1 MAKKITAPKTYE
13 PGKGRPKEHLA
24 YLNQREMA
32 YLRGIN
38 GNNMEYGPRGLPSFP
53 PPDAIGSSSKASSSS
68 SSTSKSSAS
77 ASTGSGG
84 QRGAGSNTGPGSGR
98 PGGPSGGTSS
108 NLGGGGQG
116 STQRG
121 AGSNTGPG
129 SGRPGS
135 PSGSKG
141 PSSPMGG
148 QGPSFSSPKSASAYN
163 SDKVAQQ
170 KAQVNDAK
178 SAISRSVAVRNDL
191 AIGGIRTLNVGPMG
205 TPVNVGRQISAGMSF
220 TGPPKTGTIAGSIQ
234 QAASVA
240 RTSIPGMTYG
250 NPIANPSSISG
261 FTYDGTPQTTFSG
274 PDYAGML
281 EQATSPYTVGPQAF
295 TEAITATPLNSD
307 YYQNYAN
314 RTTNLGIANTIEALN
329 AGAPV
334 GSVPKYTDR
343 VAPINNV
350 SSLPTSA
357 RSIGPVTSTQPYNMA
372 SPDIEH
378 VLSVENYPD
387 ATATARPD
395 DIEVV
400 GGLGIMGINKPTAT
414 RSLSGGRLSTDV
426 RNLGYIGAGSAVP
439 QSESSI
445 QAGAPINA
453 PSGALNSANMSP
465 VEQMPAYPED
475 SIFMKGIKHAGI
487 LGQAVRLASWNDR
500 RNFDKMTPEQQAAT
514 MDRWAQQRDALRR
527 NQSNVNDRGAEPP
540 RYRPPQPVPNYAK
553 GPGQF
558 NESRPAIY
566 DSWDSG
572 VNIPSPSDSDY
583 TLYLKYL
590 DEKAASDTGT
600 T

>member
-1 MAKKITAPKTYE
+1 MAKKIIAPKTYD

-53 PPDAIGSSSKASSSS
+53 PADAIGSSSKASSSS
-68 SSTSKSSAS
+68 GQRGAGSNTGPGSGRPGGPSGGTSSNL
-77 ASTGSGG
+77 GGGG

-116 STQRG
+116 AGQRG

-205 TPVNVGRQISAGMSF
+205 TPVNVGRQISTGMSF
-220 TGPPKTGTIAGSIQ
+220 TGPPKAGAISSSISAARVSQPPQ
-234 QAASVA
+234 QIGASPS
-240 RTSIPGMTYG
+240 TSISAQFPSYKYNAPLTPGMTAADMAVRAV
-250 NPIANPSSISG
+250 NMNRIAEQMRAEGLINTPAPSPEDAVPGVRSIG
-261 FTYDGTPQTTFSG
+261 
-274 PDYAGML
+274 
-281 EQATSPYTVGPQAF
+281 
-295 TEAITATPLNSD
+295 
-307 YYQNYAN
+307 
-314 RTTNLGIANTIEALN
+314 ALS
-329 AGAPV
+329 PV
-334 GSVPKYTDR
+334 G
-343 VAPINNV
+343 
-350 SSLPTSA
+350 
-357 RSIGPVTSTQPYNMA
+357 SIGPVTSTQPYNMA

-378 VLSVENYPD
+378 VLSVENVPD
-387 ATATARPD
+387 ATAMAPSSD
-395 DIEVV
+395 LEVV
-400 GGLGIMGINKPTAT
+400 GGLGIMALNNPAAPNV
-414 RSLSGGRLSTDV
+414 LSGGDYTTKS
-426 RNLGYIGAGSAVP
+426 RNRGYVGTGSAIP
-439 QSESSI
+439 QSTNPI

-453 PSGALNSANMSP
+453 PSGALNSANLSP

-475 SIFMKGIKHAGI
+475 SMLMKGIKHAGI

-540 RYRPPQPVPNYAK
+540 RYRPPQPMPKYAQ

-558 NESRPAIY
+558 DSSRPAIY

-590 DEKAASDTGT
+590 DEKAASDAGT